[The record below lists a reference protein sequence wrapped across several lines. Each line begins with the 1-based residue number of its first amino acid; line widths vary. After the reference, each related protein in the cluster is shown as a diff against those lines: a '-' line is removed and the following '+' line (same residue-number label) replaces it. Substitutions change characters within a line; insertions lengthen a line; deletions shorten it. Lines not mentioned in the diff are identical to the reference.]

1 MDRQLNTKYFT
12 AKGGG
17 ALMIAGIVIAAIGL
31 LALFLF
37 WELAAVG
44 AIIAIVGI
52 VMAFIST
59 GKKVKDS
66 DIDEGLAREAK
77 AFEETFVD
85 KFITDHSRAGGL
97 KVSADA
103 PKPKRRGKPEYF
115 GCYWF
120 KDVQFV
126 KRGGDGKARSSTH
139 CFAGILIDPDQLSL
153 GKSLFSLVSEDK
165 DEVWVQA
172 PFTDLEKAELID
184 PEADSAYTQFVRYT
198 ILRVTKKDGSLFAEI
213 PLTADATADKM
224 RDEINQAIGRFAK
237 AE

>member
-1 MDRQLNTKYFT
+1 MDHQMNEKYFV

-17 ALMIAGIVIAAIGL
+17 TLMIVGLVLAAIGL
-31 LALFLF
+31 AATFFF
-37 WELAAVG
+37 WELRIIGIVV
-44 AIIAIVGI
+44 AIIGA
-52 VMAFIST
+52 VMAFVST

-66 DIDEGLAREAK
+66 DIDESIAREAK

-115 GCYWF
+115 GCFWF
-120 KDVQFV
+120 NDVKYV
-126 KRGGDGKARSSTH
+126 KRGGDGKARSSSY

-153 GKSLFSLVSEDK
+153 GKNLTSIISDEK

-172 PFTDLEKAELID
+172 SFADLAKAELVD
-184 PEADSAYTQFVRYT
+184 PEVDSRYSQFVRYT
-198 ILRVTKKDGSLFAEI
+198 LLRVTKKDGSLFAEI

-224 RDEINQAIGRFAK
+224 RDEINQSIGRFAN

>member
-1 MDRQLNTKYFT
+1 MDHQINEKYFT

-17 ALMIAGIVIAAIGL
+17 ILMLVGLVLAAVGL
-31 LALFLF
+31 LATFLF
-37 WELAAVG
+37 WELSAIGICIAA
-44 AIIAIVGI
+44 VGI

-66 DIDEGLAREAK
+66 DIDEGIDREAK

-120 KDVQFV
+120 NDVKYV
-126 KRGGDGKARSSTH
+126 KRGSDGKARSDVY

-153 GKSLFSLVSEDK
+153 GKNLVSLISDTK
-165 DEVWVQA
+165 DETWVQA
-172 PFTDLEKAELID
+172 PFTDLEKAELVD
-184 PEADSAYTQFVRYT
+184 PTADARYSQFVRYT
-198 ILRVTKKDGSLFAEI
+198 ILRVTKKDGAVFAEI

-224 RDEINQAIGRFAK
+224 RDEINQSIGRFAK